1 MGVGVE
7 DINENCCQEKLPDV
21 EKEQGNTLVSSNLM
35 VLSTKN
41 WLIMEYGNKIKQLLP
56 PIPPIPCQNTKQI
69 REEGEEKSN
78 NKTVLFYSLVSIF
91 TFYPYLTTCFHLT

>member
-21 EKEQGNTLVSSNLM
+21 EKEQGNTLVSNNLL

-78 NKTVLFYSLVSIF
+78 NKTVLFYFLVSIF
-91 TFYPYLTTCFHLT
+91 TFSHI